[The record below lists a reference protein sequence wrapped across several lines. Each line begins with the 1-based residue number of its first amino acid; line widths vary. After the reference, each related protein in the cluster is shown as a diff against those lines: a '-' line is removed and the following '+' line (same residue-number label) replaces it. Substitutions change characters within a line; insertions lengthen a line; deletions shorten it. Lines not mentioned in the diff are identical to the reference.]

1 MTDWKDNRYF
11 RIMAVDHGILSWT
24 DVQYRPDTSQD
35 SHWPVTLVTWPPGAG
50 TRAGDREPLYRI
62 LSSTHVRIL
71 VFSDIKVMRVSVS
84 IDGGDSV
91 ECAGQL
97 LLHPSRHGTLIKPS
111 GEKNDRKSRPGRWLS
126 ALSSR
131 GSHLEVS
138 SGL

>member
-1 MTDWKDNRYF
+1 MNVVSESLVSSFTIDIDKIIREGNLRNS
-11 RIMAVDHGILSWT
+11 LSALI
-24 DVQYRPDTSQD
+24 S
-35 SHWPVTLVTWPPGAG
+35 
-50 TRAGDREPLYRI
+50 
-62 LSSTHVRIL
+62 
-71 VFSDIKVMRVSVS
+71 
-84 IDGGDSV
+84 DGGDSV

-138 SGL
+138 YGL